1 MQAGENDSTPR
12 RPPTQIK
19 AQAYRECM
27 RTNLV
32 AVAASE
38 RTRAKLGFCRN
49 FCANSL
55 YPIAYFSHRSVI
67 SSNLAAK
74 HRVLAPFRAA
84 GVRPSEV
91 AEALHPWPAA
101 AVCDPTATWPI
112 FASDDS
118 AMSH

>member
-1 MQAGENDSTPR
+1 MTPPQGGR
-12 RPPTQIK
+12 RHRSRPKHIASACVPILSLLQP
-19 AQAYRECM
+19 ANGHEP
-27 RTNLV
+27 NL
-32 AVAASE
+32 
-38 RTRAKLGFCRN
+38 LQNWFCRN

-74 HRVLAPFRAA
+74 RRVLAPFRAA

-112 FASDDS
+112 FAISGL
-118 AMSH
+118 